1 MGRGA
6 LQISFLMAGLMGK
19 RNLEP
24 SALGEGVY
32 LGSELIWAFES
43 SVDVEVGEQL
53 TQQGRGWG

>member
-1 MGRGA
+1 
-6 LQISFLMAGLMGK
+6 MAGLLGK